1 MQSISF
7 FIHSQETR
15 SREFDQKVGGAKVD
29 YEFQELAL
37 EIAEA
42 FNIKPKQ
49 VFWIFSKSWGTVSNI
64 RRAFKVC
71 KEVGILKL
79 PYLIA
84 VANPKPKL
92 N

>member
-1 MQSISF
+1 MHISS
-7 FIHSQETR
+7 FIRDQEAR
-15 SREFDQKVGGAKVD
+15 RQEFQKKVGGAKVD

-42 FNIKPKQ
+42 FSIKPRE
-49 VFWIFSKSWGTVSNI
+49 VFWIFSKSWGTVPNI

-71 KEVGILKL
+71 KEIGILKL

-84 VANPKPKL
+84 VANPKPKI

>member
-1 MQSISF
+1 MHISS
-7 FIHSQETR
+7 FIHDQETR
-15 SREFDQKVGGAKVD
+15 RQEFQKKVGGRKVD
-29 YEFQELAL
+29 YEYQELAL

-42 FNIKPKQ
+42 FSIKPKQ
-49 VFWIFSKSWGTVSNI
+49 IIWVFSREWGTVPNI

-71 KEVGILKL
+71 KEMGILKL